1 MKNRGYNVL
10 EFFCKEFK
18 IFIDTCSLLDD
29 KACIFLKNIKPYL
42 KTNNNQ
48 IIISSK
54 VIEELEK
61 HSKNSEP
68 NKEEL
73 SKNAIKMLDEILPN
87 LQDEG
92 LIKIH
97 GEKNDPFADAVFH
110 YVFEKFRI
118 QHKLL
123 LITQDNKLAKE
134 ILSKN
139 ENESV
144 KGYKIFVRR
153 IEPKNGFLAKFNFEA
168 QESKKIEPT
177 TILKTDRTPPTISKS
192 CRLKSA
198 LM

>member
-42 KTNNNQ
+42 KANNNQ

-97 GEKNDPFADAVFH
+97 G
-110 YVFEKFRI
+110 
-118 QHKLL
+118 
-123 LITQDNKLAKE
+123 
-134 ILSKN
+134 
-139 ENESV
+139 
-144 KGYKIFVRR
+144 
-153 IEPKNGFLAKFNFEA
+153 
-168 QESKKIEPT
+168 
-177 TILKTDRTPPTISKS
+177 
-192 CRLKSA
+192 
-198 LM
+198 